1 MRRREYAGSMNA
13 GHPVVRLVTAAHLP
27 DLLPDDQELLHALR
41 RRGVET
47 AVDVWDDPDVD
58 WAAAPLT
65 VVRSVHDYHLRR
77 DDFIAWIDRIEPLT
91 RVVNPPEI
99 IRWNSHKS
107 YLRRLADSGI
117 ATVPTA
123 WARQGEPVDL
133 GELMAARSWPEAIV
147 KPAVSASAHA
157 TLKVGAANL
166 AAGNAHLA
174 ELLRSVD
181 ALVQPYLYEFET
193 KGETSVIWLGGEQT
207 HSVRR
212 PPGIHIPHGAMMGVP
227 LEPPQAELDFAR
239 TVYEWIA
246 PEPLYARVDV
256 LDSPAYGLCL
266 LELELVEPALYLG
279 HDTAFADTF
288 AAAVCRLL
296 E

>member
-1 MRRREYAGSMNA
+1 MNA

-27 DLLPDDQELLHALR
+27 DLLPDDRELLHALR

-47 AVDVWDDPDVD
+47 AVDVWDDPGVD
-58 WAAAPLT
+58 WASAPLT

-77 DDFIAWIDRIEPLT
+77 DAFIAWVDRIEPLT
-91 RVVNPPEI
+91 RVCNPPEI

-107 YLRRLADSGI
+107 YLLRLAESGI

-123 WARQGEPVDL
+123 WVRQGEAADL
-133 GELMAARSWPEAIV
+133 GELIAARSWPEVIV

-157 TLKVGAANL
+157 TLKVGAGNL

-227 LEPPQAELDFAR
+227 LEPPRAELDFAR
-239 TVYEWIA
+239 TVYEWIE

-256 LDSPAYGLCL
+256 LDTRDHGLCL

-279 HDTAFADTF
+279 HSTAFADTF
-288 AAAVCRLL
+288 AAAVCKLL
-296 E
+296 D